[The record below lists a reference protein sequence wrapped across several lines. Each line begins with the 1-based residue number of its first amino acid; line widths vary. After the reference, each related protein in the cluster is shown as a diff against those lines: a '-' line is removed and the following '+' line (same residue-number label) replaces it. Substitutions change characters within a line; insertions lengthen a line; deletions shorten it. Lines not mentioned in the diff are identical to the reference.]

1 MQPIVSGGNAPRGA
15 KSRIASMSAGKLK
28 VTVCEA
34 RGLAA
39 KDDTSEIAVQS
50 QAHT

>member
-1 MQPIVSGGNAPRGA
+1 
-15 KSRIASMSAGKLK
+15 MSAGKLK

-39 KDDTSEIAVQS
+39 KDDTSEIAVS
-50 QAHT
+50 NVHA